1 MFRLFN
7 VIMDMHKQHVLLI
20 LLLAFCALQATAQ
33 NDTAITAQTTD
44 SIITA
49 PARIA
54 ADSLPQSV
62 SIADTSKKRS
72 PAGTAALL
80 SAILPGAGQVYNKK
94 YWKLPLVYGALAFP
108 AYTFVDNL
116 KWFQRTRYAFNVLSA
131 TDTANY
137 ENVYVQLQ
145 PLVKRGDKSGLQN
158 YRNDFRRNVDY
169 SVLAFLLLWGLNVVD
184 ATVDAHLKDFNIT
197 DDLSLQI
204 KPGYMPIANTAGI
217 GIVLN
222 IGKNHTNRLS
232 PGR

>member
-7 VIMDMHKQHVLLI
+7 VIMDMRKQCVLLI
-20 LLLAFCALQATAQ
+20 FLLAFCALQADAQ
-33 NDTAITAQTTD
+33 NDTAVKKQTAD

-49 PARIA
+49 PVPVIK
-54 ADSLPQSV
+54 DTLPKTAV
-62 SIADTSKKRS
+62 ADTSKKRS
-72 PAGTAALL
+72 SASTAALL
-80 SAILPGAGQVYNKK
+80 SAVLPGAGQVYNKK
-94 YWKLPLVYGALAFP
+94 YWKVPLVYGALAFP
-108 AYTFVDNL
+108 GYTFVDNL
-116 KWFQRTRYAFNVLSA
+116 RWFQRTRYAYNVLA
-131 TDTANY
+131 NKDTANY
-137 ENVYVQLQ
+137 KNVYVRLQ
-145 PLVKRGDKSGLQN
+145 PLVERGDKSGLQN

-169 SVLAFLLLWGLNVVD
+169 SVLAFILLWGLNVVD

-222 IGKNHTNRLS
+222 IGKNHSNRLS